1 MLVLTRRVKERL
13 YIGKDVCVTVLRL
26 ASGQV
31 RLGIEAPRDVNVVR
45 AELVDARPAAAAEM
59 LHPAHPLPDSRPVT
73 VRRWPIGARESD
85 IPHRGRSR

>member
-13 YIGKDVCVTVLRL
+13 YIGENVCVTVLRL

-31 RLGIEAPRDVNVVR
+31 RLGIEAPRDVSVVR
-45 AELVDARPAAAAEM
+45 AELVDGRPARAGEM
-59 LHPAHPLPDSRPVT
+59 LHPGHPLPDSRPVT

-85 IPHRGRSR
+85 IRHREPSR